1 MLETVRERQSETNNT
16 TEIAMWLVY
25 VYLVLPCGSLFY
37 IYIYI
42 YIYIT
47 QKKYYLFTIMLLC
60 LGRVVRA
67 IQMLNRITELPES
80 K

>member
-1 MLETVRERQSETNNT
+1 MLETVRERQSETNNK

-42 YIYIT
+42 YILP
-47 QKKYYLFTIMLLC
+47 KKKIIYLQLC
-60 LGRVVRA
+60 YCVRVGLYG
-67 IQMLNRITELPES
+67 QS
-80 K
+80 KC

>member
-1 MLETVRERQSETNNT
+1 MLETVRERQSETNNK

-42 YIYIT
+42 YIT

-60 LGRVVRA
+60 LGRVVRV
-67 IQMLNRITELPES
+67 IQMLNWITELPEL

>member
-1 MLETVRERQSETNNT
+1 MLETVRERQSETNNK

-42 YIYIT
+42 YYPKKIIIYL
-47 QKKYYLFTIMLLC
+47 QLC
-60 LGRVVRA
+60 YCVWVG
-67 IQMLNRITELPES
+67 
-80 K
+80 

>member
-1 MLETVRERQSETNNT
+1 MLETVRERQIETNNK

-42 YIYIT
+42 YIYYP
-47 QKKYYLFTIMLLC
+47 KKILFIYNYVIVSRSGCT
-60 LGRVVRA
+60 GNPNA
-67 IQMLNRITELPES
+67 KPDN
-80 K
+80 

>member
-1 MLETVRERQSETNNT
+1 MLETVRERQIETNNK

-37 IYIYI
+37 THTYIYI
-42 YIYIT
+42 LP
-47 QKKYYLFTIMLLC
+47 KKKNYLFTIMLLC

>member
-1 MLETVRERQSETNNT
+1 MLETVRERQSETNNK

-25 VYLVLPCGSLFY
+25 VYLVLPCGSLF
-37 IYIYI
+37 YI

>member
-1 MLETVRERQSETNNT
+1 MLETVRERQSETNNK

-42 YIYIT
+42 TPKKILFIYNYVIVSRSGCT
-47 QKKYYLFTIMLLC
+47 GNPNAKPD
-60 LGRVVRA
+60 
-67 IQMLNRITELPES
+67 N
-80 K
+80 

>member
-1 MLETVRERQSETNNT
+1 MLETVRERQSETNNK

-42 YIYIT
+42 YYP
-47 QKKYYLFTIMLLC
+47 KKNYYLFTIMLLC

-67 IQMLNRITELPES
+67 IHMLNRITE
-80 K
+80 